1 MPIDRKAALDYAKK
15 FWNRVTD
22 DDRYWTEN
30 AVVLLDDKRKKMDAP
45 AKDGW
50 EAFFVPNGTG
60 GEKAIFRRTVAGKT
74 EDKPDPIATWDELD
88 DCTHYVCR
96 CLLKEGITLRETP
109 RANELTEAMLKSS
122 KTKTLALKV
131 SKDEGQ
137 KAVDSGIFK
146 PGDLVGYYTD
156 KKSRYTHTAMF
167 VGKQTTAADDP
178 GGISCHTLCRFE
190 GLTKAWNTADDDA
203 WFLHEEA
210 GRSYTL
216 IHFSEDDPA
225 LSTATLKWLPGW
237 WRVGEEFYFVLEDGR
252 AFASAFKPRKS
263 TDKLAHGI
271 STGYYFEADKEVVF
285 VWRKPRGVVQVERW
299 TAPTSTAEASLKV
312 DGPPLSLTRVF

>member
-1 MPIDRKAALDYAKK
+1 MPLDRKAALDYAKK

-22 DDRYWTEN
+22 DDRFWTEN

-96 CLLKEGITLRETP
+96 CLLKEGIALRETP

-156 KKSRYTHTAMF
+156 RKSRYTHTAMF

-225 LSTATLKWLPGW
+225 ISTATLKWLPG
-237 WRVGEEFYFVLEDGR
+237 
-252 AFASAFKPRKS
+252 
-263 TDKLAHGI
+263 
-271 STGYYFEADKEVVF
+271 
-285 VWRKPRGVVQVERW
+285 
-299 TAPTSTAEASLKV
+299 
-312 DGPPLSLTRVF
+312 